1 MKIKDLFKIKKDLP
15 IMTEMVIDNSNVLI
29 IQLPFFSNQVILNNK
44 IAKLLLLNWDQ
55 IYWFHNMQT
64 VEEYLELLIDT
75 SKQEILVIIC

>member
-15 IMTEMVIDNSNVLI
+15 TMTEMVIDNSNVLI

-55 IYWFHNMQT
+55 IYWFHSMQT

-75 SKQEILVIIC
+75 PKQEILVIIC

>member
-29 IQLPFFSNQVILNNK
+29 IQLTFFSNQVILNNK

-64 VEEYLELLIDT
+64 VEEYLELLIDVP
-75 SKQEILVIIC
+75 KQEILVIIC

>member
-1 MKIKDLFKIKKDLP
+1 VKIKDLFKIKKDLP
-15 IMTEMVIDNSNVLI
+15 MMTEMVIDNSNVLI

-55 IYWFHNMQT
+55 IYWFHSMQT

-75 SKQEILVIIC
+75 PKQEILVIIC

>member
-15 IMTEMVIDNSNVLI
+15 VMTEMVIDNSNVLI

-55 IYWFHNMQT
+55 IYWFHSMQT

-75 SKQEILVIIC
+75 PKQEILVIIC

>member
-1 MKIKDLFKIKKDLP
+1 MKIRDLFKIKKDLP
-15 IMTEMVIDNSNVLI
+15 IMTEMVIDNSSVLI
-29 IQLPFFSNQVILNNK
+29 IQLPFFANKVILNNK

-75 SKQEILVIIC
+75 PKQEVLVIIC

>member
-15 IMTEMVIDNSNVLI
+15 MMTEMVIDNSNVLI

-55 IYWFHNMQT
+55 IYWFHSMQT

-75 SKQEILVIIC
+75 PKQEILVIIC

>member
-1 MKIKDLFKIKKDLP
+1 MKIRDLFKIKKDLP

-55 IYWFHNMQT
+55 IYWFHSMQT

-75 SKQEILVIIC
+75 PKQEILVIIC

>member
-1 MKIKDLFKIKKDLP
+1 MKIRDLFKIKKDLP
-15 IMTEMVIDNSNVLI
+15 IMTEMVIDNSSVLI
-29 IQLPFFSNQVILNNK
+29 IQLPFFSNKVILNNK

-75 SKQEILVIIC
+75 PKQEVLVIIC

>member
-1 MKIKDLFKIKKDLP
+1 
-15 IMTEMVIDNSNVLI
+15 MTEMVIDNSNVLI

-55 IYWFHNMQT
+55 IYWFHSMQT

-75 SKQEILVIIC
+75 PKQEILVIIC